1 MKNFLSNPIQRR
13 YIAHL
18 IYTFAFRKAQ
28 GRLTSTSFSLI
39 EIYRFSRPI
48 AFFKKRLTTIDILL
62 GL

>member
-18 IYTFAFRKAQ
+18 VYTFAFRKAQ

-39 EIYRFSRPI
+39 EITGSAARLPSL
-48 AFFKKRLTTIDILL
+48 KRD
-62 GL
+62 